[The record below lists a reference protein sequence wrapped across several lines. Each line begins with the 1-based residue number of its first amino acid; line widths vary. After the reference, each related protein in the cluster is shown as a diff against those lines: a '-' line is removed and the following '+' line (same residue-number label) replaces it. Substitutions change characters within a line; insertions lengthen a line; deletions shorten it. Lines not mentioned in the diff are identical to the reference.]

1 MSYANFLSN
10 TIKNSG
16 YSLRSIASLCEK
28 KYNVQISASYL
39 SKLQQKENKN
49 PASERVNIAIAK
61 VCGINPDDLIFEAD
75 LERAPENVKN
85 IVELMVNYIKS
96 LYINLIPSV
105 NLKDTEKQELFESE
119 MNKYIN
125 MGTREF
131 ITEMLN
137 QENLD
142 METPLEQDILIP
154 QEDSDLMQD
163 IFMKFTIGITMLDNS
178 MFPIIKQGAKIE
190 LVKLAEYS
198 NGDIVSVELKDGKN
212 IIRTYVES
220 EKNVILIPANQ
231 DFETLTIPKKDIV
244 IKGKVKSYT
253 IDL

>member
-28 KYNVQISASYL
+28 KYNVKISAAYL
-39 SKLQQKENKN
+39 SKLQQEENKN
-49 PASERVNIAIAK
+49 PASEKVNIAIAK

-75 LERAPENVKN
+75 LEKAPESVKN
-85 IVELMVNYIKS
+85 IVELMVDYIKS
-96 LYINLIPSV
+96 IYINLIPSI
-105 NLKDTEKQELFESE
+105 NLKDTEKQEIFESE
-119 MNKYIN
+119 MNRYIN

-137 QENLD
+137 QEDIDIGN
-142 METPLEQDILIP
+142 PLEQNVLIP
-154 QEDSDLMQD
+154 QEESDLMQD
-163 IFMKFTIGITMLDNS
+163 VFMKFTIGITMLDNS

-220 EKNVILIPANQ
+220 GKNVILIPANQ
-231 DFETLTIPKKDIV
+231 DFETLTIPKKDIE

-253 IDL
+253 VTL

>member
-10 TIKNSG
+10 TIKKSG
-16 YSLRSIASLCEK
+16 YSLRAIASLCEK
-28 KYNVQISASYL
+28 KYNVKITASYL
-39 SKLQQKENKN
+39 SKLQQEENKN
-49 PASERVNIAIAK
+49 PASEKVNIAIAK

-96 LYINLIPSV
+96 LYMSLIPSI
-105 NLKDTEKQELFESE
+105 NLKDTRKQEIFESE
-119 MNKYIN
+119 MNRYIN

-137 QENLD
+137 QEDLD
-142 METPLEQDILIP
+142 MESPLEQNIIIP
-154 QEDSDLMQD
+154 KEESDVMQD
-163 IFMKFTIGITMLDNS
+163 IFMKFSIGITMLDNS
-178 MFPIIKQGAKIE
+178 MFPIIKQGARIE
-190 LVKLAEYS
+190 LVKLEEYS
-198 NGDIVSVELKDGKN
+198 NGDIVSVELKNGDN
-212 IIRTYVES
+212 IIRTYAES
-220 EKNVILIPANQ
+220 GKNVILIPANT
-231 DFETLTIPKKDIV
+231 DFETLTIPKKDIE

>member
-16 YSLRSIASLCEK
+16 YSLRAIASICEK
-28 KYNVQISASYL
+28 KYNVKITASYL
-39 SKLQQKENKN
+39 SRLQQEGNRN
-49 PASERVNIAIAK
+49 PASEKVNIAIAK

-85 IVELMVNYIKS
+85 IVDLMVNYIKS
-96 LYINLIPSV
+96 MYISLMPNV
-105 NLKDTEKQELFESE
+105 NIKDTKAQELFESE

-137 QENLD
+137 QD
-142 METPLEQDILIP
+142 IDIQKPLEKEFSIL
-154 QEDSDLMQD
+154 EDDNELLNDM
-163 IFMKFTIGITMLDNS
+163 FMKFTVGIKMLDNS
-178 MFPIIKQGAKIE
+178 MFPIIKQGAKLE
-190 LVKLAEYS
+190 LVKLDEYS
-198 NGDIVSVELKDGKN
+198 NGDIISVQLNDN
-212 IIRTYVES
+212 TNLIRTYVKS
-220 EKNVILIPANQ
+220 GNNVVLIPANQ
-231 DFETLTIPKKDIV
+231 DFETLTIPKKDIE

>member
-16 YSLRSIASLCEK
+16 YSLRAIASICEK
-28 KYNVQISASYL
+28 KYNVKITASYL
-39 SKLQQKENKN
+39 SRLQQEGNRN
-49 PASERVNIAIAK
+49 PASEKVNIAIAK

-85 IVELMVNYIKS
+85 IVDLMVNYIKS
-96 LYINLIPSV
+96 MYISLMPNV
-105 NLKDTEKQELFESE
+105 NIKDTKAQELFESE

-137 QENLD
+137 QD
-142 METPLEQDILIP
+142 IDIQKPLEKDFSIFE
-154 QEDSDLMQD
+154 EDNELLNDM
-163 IFMKFTIGITMLDNS
+163 FMKFTVGIKMLDNS
-178 MFPIIKQGAKIE
+178 MFPIIKQGAKLE
-190 LVKLAEYS
+190 LVKLDEYS
-198 NGDIVSVELKDGKN
+198 NGDIISVQLNDN
-212 IIRTYVES
+212 TNLIRTYVES
-220 EKNVILIPANQ
+220 GNNVVLIPANQ
-231 DFETLTIPKKDIV
+231 DFETLTIPKKDIE

>member
-28 KYNVQISASYL
+28 KYNVKISAAYL
-39 SKLQQKENKN
+39 SKLQQDENKN
-49 PASERVNIAIAK
+49 PASEKVNIAIAK

-75 LERAPENVKN
+75 LEKAPESVKN
-85 IVELMVNYIKS
+85 IVELMVDYIKS
-96 LYINLIPSV
+96 IYINLIPSI
-105 NLKDTEKQELFESE
+105 NLKDTEKQEIFESE
-119 MNKYIN
+119 MNRYIN

-137 QENLD
+137 QEDIDIGN
-142 METPLEQDILIP
+142 PLEQNVLIP
-154 QEDSDLMQD
+154 QEESDLMQD
-163 IFMKFTIGITMLDNS
+163 VFMKFTIGITMLDNS

-198 NGDIVSVELKDGKN
+198 NGDIVSVELKNGKN

-220 EKNVILIPANQ
+220 GKNVILIPANQ
-231 DFETLTIPKKDIV
+231 DFETLTIPKKDIE

-253 IDL
+253 VTL

>member
-28 KYNVQISASYL
+28 KYNVKISAAYL
-39 SKLQQKENKN
+39 SKLQQEENKN
-49 PASERVNIAIAK
+49 PASEKVNIAIAK

-75 LERAPENVKN
+75 LEKAPESVKN
-85 IVELMVNYIKS
+85 IVELMVDYIKS
-96 LYINLIPSV
+96 IYINLIPSI
-105 NLKDTEKQELFESE
+105 NLKDTEKQEIFESE
-119 MNKYIN
+119 MNRYIN

-137 QENLD
+137 QEDIDIGN
-142 METPLEQDILIP
+142 PLEQNVLIS
-154 QEDSDLMQD
+154 QEESDLMQD
-163 IFMKFTIGITMLDNS
+163 VFMKFTIGITMLDNS

-220 EKNVILIPANQ
+220 GKNVILIPANQ
-231 DFETLTIPKKDIV
+231 DFETLTIPKKDIE

-253 IDL
+253 VTL

>member
-16 YSLRSIASLCEK
+16 YSLRAIASLCEK
-28 KYNVQISASYL
+28 KYNIKITASYL
-39 SKLQQKENKN
+39 SRLQQKGNKN

-75 LERAPENVKN
+75 LERAPESVKN
-85 IVELMVNYIKS
+85 IVDLMVNYIKS
-96 LYINLIPSV
+96 MYISLIPNV
-105 NLKDTEKQELFESE
+105 NIKDSKAQEMFESE

-137 QENLD
+137 QDID
-142 METPLEQDILIP
+142 MEKPLEKDFSISEENNEILN
-154 QEDSDLMQD
+154 EM
-163 IFMKFTIGITMLDNS
+163 FMKFTVGIKVLDNS

-190 LVKLAEYS
+190 LVKLDEYS
-198 NGDIVSVELKDGKN
+198 NGDIVSVELN
-212 IIRTYVES
+212 NTNLIRTYVKS
-220 EKNVILIPANQ
+220 GNNIVLIPANQ
-231 DFETLTIPKKDIV
+231 DFETLTVPKKDIE

>member
-16 YSLRSIASLCEK
+16 YSLRAIASICEK
-28 KYNVQISASYL
+28 KYNVKITASYL
-39 SKLQQKENKN
+39 SRLQQEGNRN
-49 PASERVNIAIAK
+49 PASEKVNIAIAK

-85 IVELMVNYIKS
+85 IVDLMVNYIKS
-96 LYINLIPSV
+96 MYISLMPNI
-105 NLKDTEKQELFESE
+105 NIKDTKAQEEFESE
-119 MNKYIN
+119 INKYIN

-137 QENLD
+137 QESLD
-142 METPLEQDILIP
+142 IENPLEQNIFIP
-154 QEDSDLMQD
+154 QEDSELLNEM
-163 IFMKFTIGITMLDNS
+163 FMKFTVGIKMLDNS

-190 LVKLAEYS
+190 LIKLDEYS
-198 NGDIVSVELKDGKN
+198 NGDIISVQLNDN
-212 IIRTYVES
+212 TNLIRTYVES
-220 EKNVILIPANQ
+220 GNNVVLIPANQ
-231 DFETLTIPKKDIV
+231 DFETLTVPKKDIE

>member
-28 KYNVQISASYL
+28 KYNVKITASYL
-39 SKLQQKENKN
+39 SKLQQKKNKN

-96 LYINLIPSV
+96 LYINFIPSI
-105 NLKDTEKQELFESE
+105 NFKDTEKQEIFESE

-142 METPLEQDILIP
+142 IEDPLEQSILIP

-190 LVKLAEYS
+190 LIKLDEYS
-198 NGDIVSVELKDGKN
+198 NGDIVSVELKDGTN

-220 EKNVILIPANQ
+220 GNNIVLIPANQ
-231 DFETLTIPKKDIV
+231 DFETLTISKKDIE

-253 IDL
+253 IEL

>member
-1 MSYANFLSN
+1 MSYANFLAN

-16 YSLRSIASLCEK
+16 YSLRAIASLCEK
-28 KYNVQISASYL
+28 KYNVKITASYL
-39 SKLQQKENKN
+39 SRLQQEGNRN
-49 PASERVNIAIAK
+49 PASEKVNIAIAK

-85 IVELMVNYIKS
+85 VVDLMVNYIKS
-96 LYINLIPSV
+96 MYISLIPNV
-105 NLKDTEKQELFESE
+105 NIKDNKAQEIFESE

-131 ITEMLN
+131 ITELLN
-137 QENLD
+137 QDIDLEN
-142 METPLEQDILIP
+142 PLEKDFKISEEDNEILN
-154 QEDSDLMQD
+154 EM
-163 IFMKFTIGITMLDNS
+163 FMKFTVGIKMLDNS

-190 LVKLAEYS
+190 LVKLEEYS
-198 NGDIVSVELKDGKN
+198 NGDIVSVELN
-212 IIRTYVES
+212 NTNLIRTYVES
-220 EKNVILIPANQ
+220 GNNIVLIPANQ
-231 DFETLTIPKKDIV
+231 DFETLTIPKKDIE

>member
-28 KYNVQISASYL
+28 KYNVKITASYL
-39 SKLQQKENKN
+39 SKLQQEENKN
-49 PASERVNIAIAK
+49 PASEKVNIAIAK

-96 LYINLIPSV
+96 LYINLIPSI
-105 NLKDTEKQELFESE
+105 NFKDTKKQEIFESE
-119 MNKYIN
+119 MNRYIN

-131 ITEMLN
+131 VTEMLN
-137 QENLD
+137 QEDLD
-142 METPLEQDILIP
+142 IENPLEQNIIIP
-154 QEDSDLMQD
+154 KEESDVMQD

-190 LVKLAEYS
+190 LIKLDEYY
-198 NGDIVSVELKDGKN
+198 NGDIISVELKDGTN

-220 EKNVILIPANQ
+220 GNNIVLIPANQ
-231 DFETLTIPKKDIV
+231 DFETLTIPKKDIE

-253 IDL
+253 IEL

>member
-16 YSLRSIASLCEK
+16 YSLRAIASLCEK
-28 KYNVQISASYL
+28 KYNIKITASYL
-39 SKLQQKENKN
+39 SRLQQKGNKN

-75 LERAPENVKN
+75 LERAPESVKN
-85 IVELMVNYIKS
+85 IVDLMVNYIKS
-96 LYINLIPSV
+96 MYISLIPNV
-105 NLKDTEKQELFESE
+105 NIKDSKAQEMFQSE

-137 QENLD
+137 QDID
-142 METPLEQDILIP
+142 MEKPLEKDFSISEEDNEILN
-154 QEDSDLMQD
+154 EM
-163 IFMKFTIGITMLDNS
+163 FMKFTVGIKMLDNS

-190 LVKLAEYS
+190 LVKLDEYS
-198 NGDIVSVELKDGKN
+198 NGDIVSVELN
-212 IIRTYVES
+212 NTNLIRTYVKS
-220 EKNVILIPANQ
+220 GNNIVLIPANQ
-231 DFETLTIPKKDIV
+231 DFETLTVPKKDIE

>member
-220 EKNVILIPANQ
+220 GKNVILIPANQ